1 MQVTPKLKPH
11 NTHTK
16 GIDLSVRITMSVQ
29 KEKKGVLFIFLP
41 LKKGGG
47 EGGLIRD
54 GGLNRGYTVF
64 FSACNYILHP
74 TRNSNFPMSMP
85 IPFVWESPSSVTTSH
100 ISLPFRLIM
109 PLESLFLFF
118 LWLFRKGPLGV
129 VAWTLSF
136 IVVCHTQQR
145 ESKKLDWK

>member
-1 MQVTPKLKPH
+1 MQVTLRWKPH

-16 GIDLSVRITMSVQ
+16 GIDLSVRVTMSVQ
-29 KEKKGVLFIFLP
+29 KKREGVLFMFPP
-41 LKKGGG
+41 LKRKV
-47 EGGLIRD
+47 GGLIEDIRYFSVPVIIY
-54 GGLNRGYTVF
+54 YTHSQLQ
-64 FSACNYILHP
+64 FSDEHAH
-74 TRNSNFPMSMP
+74 
-85 IPFVWESPSSVTTSH
+85 
-100 ISLPFRLIM
+100 PFRMGVPFIGKDFPYQLAFSPYLI

-118 LWLFRKGPLGV
+118 LWLYHKGPLGV